1 MRWMVL
7 ARYARHLPTGSQF
20 HPNILPLVYPKKP
33 ELVGLLRLL
42 IGFTSRRAVG
52 RKHGARVF
60 RVARIYHKRLFERLE
75 YLCGTPTGSRVPT
88 LIETLGGQRAPSLP
102 ILLDGYALT
111 HIYFFHSLPF
121 WIDSLFLFWG
131 RAWARPVGLV
141 LARRLALASPARS
154 VVGGLV
160 RTFCWF
166 FGSPQLVCCC
176 PCGARSSLLSSA
188 RSAVVLYARRFFVS
202 LCCWSE

>member
-7 ARYARHLPTGSQF
+7 ARSARHLPTGSQF
-20 HPNILPLVYPKKP
+20 PPNILPLVYPKKP

-88 LIETLGGQRAPSLP
+88 LIETICGQGGWLAPLAACLRAPHSHRGPQVLC
-102 ILLDGYALT
+102 IALLL
-111 HIYFFHSLPF
+111 
-121 WIDSLFLFWG
+121 
-131 RAWARPVGLV
+131 
-141 LARRLALASPARS
+141 
-154 VVGGLV
+154 
-160 RTFCWF
+160 
-166 FGSPQLVCCC
+166 
-176 PCGARSSLLSSA
+176 
-188 RSAVVLYARRFFVS
+188 
-202 LCCWSE
+202 E